1 MKLATRVNVTI
12 DGIVDV
18 EAPHVSVEALK
29 SGVESE
35 LKEMY
40 PDANITATVISWR
53 SYNERVNQCRDQ
65 R

>member
-12 DGIVDV
+12 DAIVDV

-40 PDANITATVISWR
+40 PDANITATVIR
-53 SYNERVNQCRDQ
+53 LEEL
-65 R
+65 